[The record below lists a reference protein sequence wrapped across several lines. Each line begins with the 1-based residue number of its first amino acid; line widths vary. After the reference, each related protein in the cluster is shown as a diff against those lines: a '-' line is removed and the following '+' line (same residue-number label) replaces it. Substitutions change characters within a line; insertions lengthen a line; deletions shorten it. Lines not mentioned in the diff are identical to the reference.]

1 MFNVYFFWNTFCNKS
16 YFGVWCF
23 RVWDVLMLL
32 LAWRLSRA
40 QLINQ
45 RTTAQLSCQIGN
57 NNGKRKKGHRQDQM
71 QRWDER
77 WDENLLYILKSWS
90 WMLIITREV
99 VVMLG
104 SNYGWLVATNPK
116 SVLTANFNFRLFVLF
131 WVFSPRQWP
140 RFSIEL
146 IIWIFCSDTL
156 WWLVSISPVL
166 TVIFPKSVTAMLPFF
181 PL

>member
-1 MFNVYFFWNTFCNKS
+1 MLIIIRVSSPPTPIHQKYKINDIKSLLFPSVNSDGLGVIKIGNITMFNVYFFWNTFCNKS

-77 WDENLLYILKSWS
+77 WDENLLYLEILILDAYHHKRGGCHVGFKLWVGCGNQSQKRVNGQFPFS
-90 WMLIITREV
+90 SFCLI
-99 VVMLG
+99 LG
-104 SNYGWLVATNPK
+104 
-116 SVLTANFNFRLFVLF
+116 
-131 WVFSPRQWP
+131 
-140 RFSIEL
+140 
-146 IIWIFCSDTL
+146 
-156 WWLVSISPVL
+156 
-166 TVIFPKSVTAMLPFF
+166 IFP
-181 PL
+181 

>member
-1 MFNVYFFWNTFCNKS
+1 MFIIIRVSSPPTPIHQKYKINDIKGLLFPSVNSDDGLGVIKIGNITMFNVYFFWNTFCNKS

-32 LAWRLSRA
+32 LAGRLSRA

-77 WDENLLYILKSWS
+77 WKSSVSWNLD
-90 WMLIITREV
+90 
-99 VVMLG
+99 LG
-104 SNYGWLVATNPK
+104 CLSSQERWLSCWVQIMGGLWQPIPK
-116 SVLTANFNFRLFVLF
+116 A
-131 WVFSPRQWP
+131 
-140 RFSIEL
+140 
-146 IIWIFCSDTL
+146 C
-156 WWLVSISPVL
+156 
-166 TVIFPKSVTAMLPFF
+166 
-181 PL
+181 